1 MGRIAKTAYSLI
13 PSLCQLSEG
22 EEGGVNRGICLQE
35 KREEKS
41 GVPLANRRTV
51 KSTFCDLFIETLAL
65 MITVKKSDAS
75 RDTGDKYYTSHFT

>member
-22 EEGGVNRGICLQE
+22 EEGGVNGICLQE

-41 GVPLANRRTV
+41 GVPLENRRTV
-51 KSTFCDLFIETLAL
+51 KSTFCDIFIETLAL